1 MKNLLKLL
9 RENSRLTNSE
19 LSAMLG
25 ISETEVAGEIAR
37 LEKEGIILGYT
48 AIVNEEKLGEM
59 LGESFVTALIE
70 VKVSPKTEL
79 GYNEMAAKIAECPEV
94 ETAHLIS
101 GAYDISVTVK
111 CRNVREVGLF
121 VSERL
126 APLDGVLS
134 VATHFVMERYK
145 EKGVLFRPDAD
156 ERELI
161 SP

>member
-1 MKNLLKLL
+1 MEKLIELL
-9 RENSRLTNSE
+9 RQNARLTDAQ
-19 LSAMLG
+19 LAVMLG
-25 ISETEVAGEIAR
+25 ITEREVADEIAR
-37 LEKEGIILGYT
+37 LEQSGVIPGYT
-48 AIVNEEKLGEM
+48 AIVNEDKLG
-59 LGESFVTALIE
+59 GNFVTALIE

-79 GYNEMAAKIAECPEV
+79 GYNEMAEKIAQCPEV

-101 GAYDISVTVK
+101 GAYDLAITVK

-145 EKGVLFRPDAD
+145 EKGVLFNNSRD

-161 SP
+161 AP

>member
-1 MKNLLKLL
+1 MEKLIKLL
-9 RENSRLTNSE
+9 RENARFTNSE
-19 LSAMLG
+19 LASMLG
-25 ISETEVAGEIAR
+25 VTEKEVADEISKF
-37 LEKEGIILGYT
+37 EKIGIILGYT
-48 AIVNEEKLGEM
+48 AIINEEKLNDNY
-59 LGESFVTALIE
+59 VTALIE

-79 GYNEMAAKIAECPEV
+79 GYNEMAQRIADCPEV
-94 ETAHLIS
+94 ETVHLIS
-101 GAYDISVTVK
+101 GAYDLSVTVK
-111 CRNVREVGLF
+111 CRSVREVGLF

-145 EKGVLFRPDAD
+145 EKGVSFNTVRD

>member
-1 MKNLLKLL
+1 MEKLLKLL
-9 RENSRLTNSE
+9 RGNARFTNAE

-25 ISETEVAGEIAR
+25 ISESEVAAEITR
-37 LEKEGIILGYT
+37 LEQEGIILGYT
-48 AIVNEEKLGEM
+48 AIVNEEKLGENT
-59 LGESFVTALIE
+59 VTALIE

-79 GYNEMAAKIAECPEV
+79 GYNEMAERIAECPEV

-101 GAYDISVTVK
+101 GAYDMSVTVK
-111 CRNVREVGLF
+111 CRNVREVGMF

-145 EKGVLFRPDAD
+145 EKGVSFKTARD

-161 SP
+161 AP